1 MKIMILIDC
10 VGTEFCNNQP
20 DYPEQGFDC
29 YVNNDL
35 CEDFNGDGI
44 MYSVGRAV
52 PHIAPNV

>member
-1 MKIMILIDC
+1 MILIDC

-44 MYSVGRAV
+44 IMYSVGRVV